1 MGQTYPRVIT
11 KAMVDP
17 VDWTV
22 ARPIPPEIS
31 AGTATK
37 TVAYEPDT
45 WAEKATNH
53 PAGDPDFVFATL
65 NTTIS
70 SNEPYGG
77 F

>member
-1 MGQTYPRVIT
+1 MGQTYPDIIT
-11 KAMVDP
+11 AAMVARIDDGAP
-17 VDWTV
+17 
-22 ARPIPPEIS
+22 RPIPAEVD

-65 NTTIS
+65 NTTVS
-70 SNEPYGG
+70 SNEPYPG
-77 F
+77 

>member
-1 MGQTYPRVIT
+1 MGQTYPLPIT
-11 KAMVDP
+11 AAMVAK
-17 VDWTV
+17 VDAAV
-22 ARPIPPEIS
+22 QRPIPPEIN

-70 SNEPYGG
+70 SNEPY
-77 F
+77 